1 MRIPL
6 ALAAAGL
13 ALAGLAPAAH
23 ATCMPPQEDKL
34 TGITVTSCSPPGGPV
49 TTTVCFRDLVCYSY
63 TTGEG
68 PGGGS

>member
-23 ATCMPPQEDKL
+23 ATCMEREDRL
-34 TGITVTSCSPPGGPV
+34 TGISTTSCSPPGGPV
-49 TTTVCFRDLVCYSY
+49 TTTICFRDLVCHSY